1 MFEIFQAR
9 ECYLADELSRSA
21 RRACSLQQA
30 MARLSDMFSSII
42 KFDLKGLYFYQIQNT
57 ENKKAV
63 ASLSLE
69 NDEDSTSPNV
79 YFLK

>member
-1 MFEIFQAR
+1 
-9 ECYLADELSRSA
+9 
-21 RRACSLQQA
+21 

-63 ASLSLE
+63 APLSLE
-69 NDEDSTSPNV
+69 NDEDSTSPNI